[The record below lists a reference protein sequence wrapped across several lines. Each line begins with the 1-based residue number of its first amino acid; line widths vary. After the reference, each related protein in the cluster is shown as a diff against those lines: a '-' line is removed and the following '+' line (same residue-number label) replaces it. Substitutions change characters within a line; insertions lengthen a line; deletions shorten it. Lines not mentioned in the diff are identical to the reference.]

1 MMALG
6 ARVCWPIAELGEA
19 LDALARLHGLR
30 QREATSE
37 GGGEWPPVTPARLDA
52 WIGWAGEQIGVEA
65 LPVSTELRDLPL
77 LLAGGGPAI
86 VAVRH
91 EGQECFLALCGASR
105 RGVRLLTPTH
115 GVITADRQVVFD
127 LLCHELAQGVRGEVE
142 RVVEAA
148 GVRPRRQDRVIR
160 AMVSERIAAE
170 TLHGI
175 YVLRLPASA
184 DFRKQIADSGI
195 PGRLVRIVAIFAL
208 IYGAEIWGWKVIGG
222 STLSGRIDWGWM
234 TAWLMVMVTMIPWRM
249 LGTWHESLFAIETG
263 RLIKS
268 RLLAGAMA
276 LPVDAVKRSGVGR
289 LISQVMESQAF
300 EGLALGGGFAVL
312 IGAMELGFA
321 AWVLNMGAAPG
332 LHLALLGLF
341 AGLTIFCGWGFHRAI
356 TGWTMQRLSLTHYL
370 VEAMVGHRTRLAQE
384 RADRR
389 VAGEDARLAAYVDR
403 SERMDRATVRL
414 GNGLSLGW
422 SLAALAAFAPALA
435 PALAQAT
442 RPAPALL
449 AISLGGIL
457 LAQRALGG
465 IGGGLSSLSRA
476 IFAWRR
482 VSELFRAGVRQPQP
496 NLPFAPAGSG
506 TGTVIEARNVRFAHD
521 RDGPAVLAG
530 VDIALAHGDRV
541 LIEGPSG
548 GGKSTLASLLTG
560 QRAPDGGLLL
570 LDGLDRPTLG
580 DDWQRRVTSAPQFHE
595 NHVFTG
601 TLAFNL
607 LMGIHW
613 PPSEADLEEAEGL
626 CRELGLGDLIDRMPG
641 GLHQRVG
648 ETGWQLSHGERSRVF
663 LARALLQKAEVT
675 ILDESFA
682 SLDPATMDKCL
693 NTALTRAK
701 TLVVIAHP

>member
-1 MMALG
+1 MIDLG
-6 ARVCWPIAELGEA
+6 DRACWPLAMLGDA
-19 LDALARLHGLR
+19 LDALARQHGLGAR
-30 QREATSE
+30 DSE
-37 GGGEWPPVTPARLDA
+37 SDDGGDWPPITPSRLDA
-52 WIGWAGEQIGVEA
+52 WLGWAGEQIGIEA
-65 LPVSTELRDLPL
+65 LPVSTDLRDLPML
-77 LLAGGGPAI
+77 IAGGGPAI
-86 VAVRH
+86 LRVRH
-91 EGQECFLALCGASR
+91 DGQERFLALCGASR
-105 RGVRLLTPTH
+105 RGVRLLTPAH
-115 GVITADRQVVFD
+115 GVIIAGRDAVFD
-127 LLCHELAQGVRGEVE
+127 LMSRDLADGVRGEVA

-148 GVRPRRQDRVIR
+148 GVAPQRRERVTR
-160 AMVSERIAAE
+160 AMVGERIATE
-170 TLHGI
+170 VLHGI
-175 YVLRLPASA
+175 YLLRLPATA
-184 DFRKQIADSGI
+184 DFRKQVTDAGI
-195 PGRLVRIVAIFAL
+195 PSRLVRILAIFAL
-208 IYGAEIWGWKVIGG
+208 LYLAEIWGWKVIGG
-222 STLSGRIDWGWM
+222 STLSGRLDWGWM
-234 TAWLMVMVTMIPWRM
+234 TAWLMVMLTMIPWRL

-263 RLIKS
+263 RLVKS

-276 LPVDAVKRSGVGR
+276 LPIDTVKRSGVGQ

-300 EGLALGGGFAVL
+300 EGLVLGGGFAVL
-312 IGAMELGFA
+312 IGAMELGFS
-321 AWVLNMGAAPG
+321 AWVLGMGAAPR

-341 AGLTIFCGWGFHRAI
+341 TALTILCAWGFHRTI
-356 TGWTMQRLSLTHYL
+356 TAWTTKRLGLTHYL

-384 RADRR
+384 RPDRR
-389 VAGEDARLAAYVDR
+389 EANEDSQLASYVDR
-403 SERMDRATVRL
+403 SEAMDRATVRL

-435 PALAQAT
+435 GAT

-449 AISLGGIL
+449 AISLGGIM
-457 LAQRALGG
+457 LAQRGLGG

-482 VSELFRAGVRQPQP
+482 VSEVFRAGVQPP
-496 NLPFAPAGSG
+496 RNSLPFSPEGSK
-506 TGTVIEARNVRFAHD
+506 TGTVIEARNLRFAHG

-530 VDIALAHGDRV
+530 ADIALAHGDRV

-560 QRAPDGGLLL
+560 QRTPDGGLLL

-580 DDWQRRVTSAPQFHE
+580 DDWQRRVTSSPQFHE

-607 LMGIHW
+607 LMGRQW
-613 PPSEADLEEAEGL
+613 PPCEADLQEAEDL

-663 LARALLQKAEVT
+663 LARALLQEAQVT

-693 NTALTRAK
+693 NTALAK
-701 TLVVIAHP
+701 AQTLVVIAHP